1 MQMGKL
7 KVFLI
12 ATVVLTQLEDVTSNS
27 VADYVN
33 QVIYVESYRYRGH
46 WLDAHHSFSAR
57 FTESPQSDVIDHV
70 WTKWIVRQGPGNTM
84 ALESVRYP
92 NHFLDAHHSGSCR
105 VTYTSYPYDKDWA
118 LWYLEY
124 SAGRYQFRSKRYSNS
139 RLDAHHSGDA
149 RITAGSG
156 IWSQM
161 RIYQP
166 DLGVKKVLILLYDN
180 SKGTIPVEISFTEPI
195 GISRTCT
202 QHSSYTVSAEMGL
215 EIKSIF
221 SNKTSFSA
229 TWKQS
234 ISTSWSKEIPRTV
247 EVTVNPC
254 TVLKIYQL
262 QASYGPFNIAFDQL
276 FLERDRSI
284 KIEGMYMR
292 NDIQS
297 MTSTHV

>member
-12 ATVVLTQLEDVTSNS
+12 AIVVLTQLEDVLSTS

-33 QVIYVESYRYRGH
+33 QVIYVESYRYRAH
-46 WLDAHHSFSAR
+46 WLDAHHSFSAL

-70 WTKWIVRQGPGNTM
+70 WTKWVVRQGPGNTL

-124 SAGRYQFRSKRYSNS
+124 SAGRFAFRSKRYSNS

-149 RITAGSG
+149 RVTEGSG

-161 RIYQP
+161 RVYQP
-166 DLGVKKVLILLYDN
+166 DLGERKALIFVYDN
-180 SKGTIPVEISFTEPI
+180 SKGTTPVETSFTETI
-195 GISRTCT
+195 GISRTDT
-202 QHSSYTVSAEMGL
+202 QSSSYTVSAEMGL

-221 SNKTSFSA
+221 SAKTSFSA
-229 TWKQS
+229 TWEQ
-234 ISTSWSKEIPRTV
+234 STSTTWSKETSRTV
-247 EVTVNPC
+247 EVTVNPG
-254 TVLKIYQL
+254 TIKKIYQL
-262 QASYGPFNIAFDQL
+262 QGSYGPFEVASNHL
-276 FLERDRSI
+276 FF
-284 KIEGMYMR
+284 EG
-292 NDIQS
+292 
-297 MTSTHV
+297 

>member
-12 ATVVLTQLEDVTSNS
+12 ATVVLTQLADVLSNS
-27 VADYVN
+27 VSDYVN
-33 QVIYVESYRYRGH
+33 QVIYVESYRYRGR

-57 FTESPQSDVIDHV
+57 FTESPQSDVIYYT
-70 WTKWIVRQGPGNTM
+70 WTKWIVRQGPGGTL

-105 VTYTSYPYDKDWA
+105 VTYTSYPYNKDWA

-124 SAGRYQFRSKRYSNS
+124 SSGRYQFRSKRYSNS
-139 RLDAHHSGDA
+139 RLDAHHSYDA
-149 RITAGSG
+149 RVTAGSG

-166 DLGVKKVLILLYDN
+166 DFSARKVLIFVYDN
-180 SKGTIPVEISFTEPI
+180 SKGTTPVKTSFTETI
-195 GISRTCT
+195 GVSQIHT
-202 QHSSYTVSAEMGL
+202 QFPSYTISVEMGL
-215 EIKSIF
+215 EIQ
-221 SNKTSFSA
+221 NVFSA
-229 TWKQS
+229 WMS
-234 ISTSWSKEIPRTV
+234 ISATCTREQSTLSKETSRTV

-254 TVLKIYQL
+254 TINKIYQL
-262 QASYGPFNIAFDQL
+262 QASYGRYHIAFSCL
-276 FLERDRSI
+276 FFDDI
-284 KIEGMYMR
+284 TNEGMYMR